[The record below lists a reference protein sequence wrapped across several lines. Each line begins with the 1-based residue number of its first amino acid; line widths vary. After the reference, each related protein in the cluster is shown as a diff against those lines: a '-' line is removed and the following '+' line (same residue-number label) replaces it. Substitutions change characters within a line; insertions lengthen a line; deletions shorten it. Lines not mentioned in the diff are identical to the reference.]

1 MSKVKLKKRDESVQ
15 TNVNGQSKHKKK
27 KKKPDNS
34 KKTFFY
40 NTTTVAKTKTEP
52 KTVKANIAP
61 PIKVEEYSC
70 NWKKLLQTLAA
81 NPEKKNEDTKQ
92 AKDAN
97 VKGKQVQKTPAASK
111 DSHKPD
117 KHFKKP
123 AQTVKPASET
133 SGRRVEKDG
142 DQQNGKDSGHKLF
155 KAEKRKRKDEKEKE
169 MNKKKKVEEVEQKS
183 AEPDIW
189 FDDVDPDD
197 IEATLGPEAA
207 DVVRKRSGILKSS
220 AEMTDKMLVKEHAFE
235 GLTRAVAM
243 DCEMVGI
250 GCDGEESIL
259 ARVSIVNHFGKCI
272 YDKYVKPTEKVTD
285 YRTAVSGIR
294 PADIA
299 NGEDVKT
306 VQKEVAEI
314 LEGRILV
321 GHAIHNDLKILLLSH
336 PKKMIRDTQKYKPFR
351 QRVKSA
357 RPALRVLCKE
367 ILSVKVQQ
375 GEHSSVQDAQATMRL
390 YTLVKK
396 QWEAEIKAIRAGQFQ
411 KAPRIPKTPKKQS
424 KLTQITNKNS
434 INSS

>member
-1 MSKVKLKKRDESVQ
+1 MSEVKLKKHVE
-15 TNVNGQSKHKKK
+15 NIHINGQSKNNKKQKHENNKKAFFYDTKTVVKKK
-27 KKKPDNS
+27 TKP
-34 KKTFFY
+34 
-40 NTTTVAKTKTEP
+40 A
-52 KTVKANIAP
+52 TVKRNITP
-61 PIKVEEYSC
+61 PTKVEEYSC

-97 VKGKQVQKTPAASK
+97 VKGKQLQKTPSVSK
-111 DSHKPD
+111 DSHTL
-117 KHFKKP
+117 HLKKP
-123 AQTVKPASET
+123 ARTVRPASET
-133 SGRRVEKDG
+133 SARVERDG
-142 DQQNGKDSGHKLF
+142 DQQNGNNPTGHKQF
-155 KAEKRKRKDEKEKE
+155 KAEKRKRKDEKEKPV
-169 MNKKKKVEEVEQKS
+169 NKRKKVEEVEKKT
-183 AEPDIW
+183 AEPDLW

-207 DVVRKRSGILKSS
+207 DIVRKRSGMLKSS
-220 AEMTDKMLVKEHAFE
+220 AEVVEQVLVKKHAFE

-243 DCEMVGI
+243 DCEMVGV
-250 GCDGEESIL
+250 GCDGEDSIL

-294 PADIA
+294 PADIEK
-299 NGEDVKT
+299 GEDIKT
-306 VQKEVAEI
+306 VQKEVAQI

-321 GHAIHNDLKILLLSH
+321 GHAIHNDLKILLLDH

-367 ILSVKVQQ
+367 ILNVNVQQ

-396 QWEAEIKAIRAGQFQ
+396 QWEADLKAARAGQY
-411 KAPRIPKTPKKQS
+411 KKSPRKPKTPKNQS
-424 KLTQITNKNS
+424 K
-434 INSS
+434 

>member
-1 MSKVKLKKRDESVQ
+1 MSEVKLKKHAENVQ
-15 TNVNGQSKHKKK
+15 TNGQSNHEKKK
-27 KKKPDNS
+27 KKHENN

-40 NTTTVAKTKTEP
+40 DTKTVVKKKTKPTTVKP
-52 KTVKANIAP
+52 NIKP
-61 PIKVEEYSC
+61 PTKVEEYSC

-97 VKGKQVQKTPAASK
+97 VKGKQLQKTVSK
-111 DSHKPD
+111 DSHKL
-117 KHFKKP
+117 HLKKP
-123 AQTVKPASET
+123 ARTVRPASET
-133 SGRRVEKDG
+133 SGGVEKDG
-142 DQQNGKDSGHKLF
+142 DQQNGKDSARHKQF
-155 KAEKRKRKDEKEKE
+155 KAEKRKRKDEKEKP
-169 MNKKKKVEEVEQKS
+169 MNKKKKVEEVEKKT

-197 IEATLGPEAA
+197 IEAALGPEAA
-207 DVVRKRSGILKSS
+207 DIVRKRSGMLKSS
-220 AEMTDKMLVKEHAFE
+220 AEVTEKVLVKEHGFE

-243 DCEMVGI
+243 DCEMVGV
-250 GCDGEESIL
+250 GCDGEDSIL

-272 YDKYVKPTEKVTD
+272 YDKYIKPTEKVMD

-294 PADIA
+294 PADIE
-299 NGEDVKT
+299 NGEDIKT
-306 VQKEVAEI
+306 VQKEVAQI

-321 GHAIHNDLKILLLSH
+321 GHAIHNDLKILLLDH

-396 QWEAEIKAIRAGQFQ
+396 QWEAELKAARAGQFQ
-411 KAPRIPKTPKKQS
+411 KSPRKPKTPKNQS
-424 KLTQITNKNS
+424 KLIQIS
-434 INSS
+434 R